1 MGFLM
6 FDIGV
11 PGGGVFGLVAGVV
24 VFLILV
30 AAALLLFRMLG
41 RSVRFVFRLVLAG
54 LLLMAA
60 FAGLIALWWYA

>member
-11 PGGGVFGLVAGVV
+11 PGGSVFGLVAGVV

-41 RSVRFVFRLVLAG
+41 RSVKFVFRMVLAG
-54 LLLMAA
+54 LLVVAA
-60 FAGLIALWWYA
+60 FAGLVALWWYA